1 MAILTLSQLKKFVGF
16 ENVTDEEGT
25 SIINVLYQFSLLA
38 YQFFHCSKNH
48 TNEQF

>member
-1 MAILTLSQLKKFVGF
+1 MAILTLAQLKKFAGF
-16 ENVTDEEGT
+16 HSVSDEEGT

-38 YQFFHCSKNH
+38 YQFFYYLIKP

>member
-1 MAILTLSQLKKFVGF
+1 MTILTLSQLRNFAGF
-16 ENVTDEEGT
+16 ENLSDEEGT

-38 YQFFHCSKNH
+38 YQFFYCSKTR